1 MKLLPRAM
9 HICIICACDDR
20 EWYAWYVWMKGVC
33 GMVSVFLNRKPF
45 FLYIWARGCHLCIGM
60 HAECCATCLCNSVYR
75 NSILFLMYIWE
86 WAMCFGGMNGR
97 KIIVCIFGLGVQCV
111 CLDVAWLLSML
122 KCEALFVEIVVR
134 MWILAF
140 MNARFARVRL
150 ILVYTYYTTQRIL
163 REVADTISTYIFS
176 TVEVL

>member
-1 MKLLPRAM
+1 
-9 HICIICACDDR
+9 
-20 EWYAWYVWMKGVC
+20 
-33 GMVSVFLNRKPF
+33 
-45 FLYIWARGCHLCIGM
+45 
-60 HAECCATCLCNSVYR
+60 
-75 NSILFLMYIWE
+75 
-86 WAMCFGGMNGR
+86 MCFGGMNGR